1 MDTLDDPRAAG
12 ANPMCRSLGIAAPD
26 LAQLKDHREANTYA
40 LLIVALLE
48 RGVPMTLAEVAERFA
63 DAGVASCER
72 ALLSLKRCKPARAPV
87 YRDGDHYALDLHDDE
102 LDLWL
107 FRLGLRGPRFS
118 VPEPPAEPPEAP
130 PRPGPDEPLSPDE
143 LADGWRGNAPWS
155 TFSPQRLAIAI
166 LDAHGGAMSAD
177 ETIAFADRHAGAR
190 RLGPDAA
197 QSWRSGAPVQATPDG
212 RWVLDRHHP
221 AVASARAAVRDRVA
235 LARKWARRSRQSSDE
250 IEASIRESERQS
262 AAQAAELALLRRAI
276 VHAFPPEAPVA
287 VVLVDVAERRIEEL
301 TVRAG
306 SEWLDAVRARLAPY
320 DVIAGLGVREIVRGI
335 GFTPGERRLVDL
347 GPPQKSLQLNRRGRT
362 LKITTAMLV
371 AGSCG
376 ISRPLGDP
384 AVLHGYL
391 RAGDH
396 TRLVRRLQ
404 ADAKSL
410 FWLYEYG
417 RLHGT
422 VRLRWGFLDERFGA
436 PWAHRDETKLYALC
450 KLAMQLGVPLE
461 VVAGSAP
468 GWAEPWARIQRCTV
482 GEHAY
487 EFFLLDE
494 AGQLVNLDDVQLA
507 RLERVERTLH

>member
-12 ANPMCRSLGIAAPD
+12 ANPTCRSLGIAPPD
-26 LAQLKDHREANTYA
+26 LARLKDHREANTYS

-48 RGVPMTLAEVAERFA
+48 RGVPMTLAEVADRFA
-63 DAGVASCER
+63 AAGVAPRER

-107 FRLGLRGPRFS
+107 FRLGLRGPRYA
-118 VPEPPAEPPEAP
+118 VPEPPVDRPEAP

-143 LADGWRGNAPWS
+143 LAEGWRGNAAWS
-155 TFSPQRLAIAI
+155 AFSPQRLAIAI

-177 ETIAFADRHAGAR
+177 EAIAFADRHAGER
-190 RLGPDAA
+190 RLRQEAA
-197 QSWRSGAPVQATPDG
+197 QRWRTGAPVQATSDG

-221 AVASARAAVRDRVA
+221 LVASAREAVRDRVA
-235 LARKWARRSRQSSDE
+235 MAHKWARYRQSSEE
-250 IEASIRESERQS
+250 IAARIRESERRS

-276 VHAFPPEAPVA
+276 LHAFPPEAPVA
-287 VVLVDVAERRIEEL
+287 VVLVDVAERRIEEF
-301 TVRAG
+301 TIQAG
-306 SEWLDAVRARLAPY
+306 TEWLDAVRARLALY

-362 LKITTAMLV
+362 LKITTAMLI

-384 AVLHGYL
+384 AMLHGYV
-391 RAGDH
+391 RAADH
-396 TRLVRRLQ
+396 TRLARRLQ

-417 RLHGT
+417 SLHGA

-436 PWAHRDETKLYALC
+436 PWAHRDETNLYALC
-450 KLAMQLGVPLE
+450 KLAMQLGVALE

-468 GWAEPWARIQRCTV
+468 GWAEPWARMQRCTV

-487 EFFLLDE
+487 EYFLLDE
-494 AGQLVNLDDVQLA
+494 TGQLVNLRDVQLA
-507 RLERVERTLH
+507 RLDRVDRTLH